1 MKSTNLG
8 SSTSFSIRLFSLKF
22 CSRTASMTSNS
33 MSPNTPS
40 GLGPG
45 SFRER
50 SGCNKHSWLED
61 PILHRSFKKEPKKA
75 CCQQLLISNLPLLE
89 GNVLYK
95 RCVFECDAYSNY
107 FLQMLF
113 FLISPPSPLFQAAVS
128 QYFVRRDSPG
138 SLSRTT
144 PSMTMVQF

>member
-8 SSTSFSIRLFSLKF
+8 SLTSFSIRLFSLKF

-33 MSPNTPS
+33 MSPNTPT

-61 PILHRSFKKEPKKA
+61 PILHRSFKYKRNKKKA
-75 CCQQLLISNLPLLE
+75 CCQQLLLSNLPLFE
-89 GNVLYK
+89 GNVLDK

-107 FLQMLF
+107 LQQMLF
-113 FLISPPSPLFQAAVS
+113 FLFFHLHHCFKPLFHNIS
-128 QYFVRRDSPG
+128 CGKILLNS
-138 SLSRTT
+138 
-144 PSMTMVQF
+144 

>member
-8 SSTSFSIRLFSLKF
+8 SLTSFSISLFSLKF

-61 PILHRSFKKEPKKA
+61 PILHRSFK
-75 CCQQLLISNLPLLE
+75 
-89 GNVLYK
+89 YK
-95 RCVFECDAYSNY
+95 RNKKKHVVNSFYYLIYPCSRETYLTNGVFLNVTHIQIISCKCS
-107 FLQMLF
+107 FFLF
-113 FLISPPSPLFQAAVS
+113 FHLHHCFKPLFHIVS
-128 QYFVRRDSPG
+128 CGKILLDS
-138 SLSRTT
+138 
-144 PSMTMVQF
+144 